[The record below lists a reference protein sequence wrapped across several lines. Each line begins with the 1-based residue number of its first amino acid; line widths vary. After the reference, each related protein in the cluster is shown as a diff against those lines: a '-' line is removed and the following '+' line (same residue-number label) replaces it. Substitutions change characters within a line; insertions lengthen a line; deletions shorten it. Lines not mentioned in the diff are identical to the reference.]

1 MKNIFL
7 KVIISLFLFAICSN
21 SVTSIYAE
29 STEMSNKT
37 FSVKQLKGKTSFNCF
52 IPTEIAKDW
61 KVELKYP
68 KHVHENMW
76 KVQIHFL
83 DRTGTKLKVAVI
95 EKTAKRNDIQSGDH
109 KKRVKVK
116 NIDGV
121 FHPLIPTK
129 RIKDV
134 KGGQLTWVQDG
145 TIITLFSSRI
155 SKEELI
161 TIAKSMKKI

>member
-68 KHVHENMW
+68 KHVHENM
-76 KVQIHFL
+76 
-83 DRTGTKLKVAVI
+83 
-95 EKTAKRNDIQSGDH
+95 
-109 KKRVKVK
+109 
-116 NIDGV
+116 
-121 FHPLIPTK
+121 
-129 RIKDV
+129 
-134 KGGQLTWVQDG
+134 
-145 TIITLFSSRI
+145 
-155 SKEELI
+155 
-161 TIAKSMKKI
+161 